1 MTMWNEDLKGLIW
14 RHSRGG
20 LGVLYRPVVYVP
32 GSLGPVKNSKI
43 SGDGIIRCHLFHWFP
58 ILWYLAHHFRVVQEI
73 IIITYSPIKYSTP
86 SLVSQWMWPSS
97 QPWPPHPLHF
107 CHIISS
113 PNIELGDFTFDVPSI
128 KSFCLPFVYSGVP
141 WQHVNIGQAWNDSW
155 PVPAAHLGRA
165 HPTPLSLSGL
175 R

>member
-1 MTMWNEDLKGLIW
+1 MTMWNEDLKGLLW
-14 RHSRGG
+14 RLSRGR

-86 SLVSQWMWPSS
+86 SLVSHNGCDPPLNLDLHTLYIFAPSS
-97 QPWPPHPLHF
+97 LHL
-107 CHIISS
+107 I
-113 PNIELGDFTFDVPSI
+113 L
-128 KSFCLPFVYSGVP
+128 
-141 WQHVNIGQAWNDSW
+141 SW
-155 PVPAAHLGRA
+155 LTLHWRSL
-165 HPTPLSLSGL
+165 HEILLSTLCVL
-175 R
+175 WCTMTTC